1 MTAPAPAEV
10 RTEIVVKAASMPWGY
25 SGPVQNSQ
33 ATPEQDQT
41 NFTTA
46 GAIVPL
52 YDPYYLCWLHTVSS
66 ALEPNVRAY
75 AVNIEGYGHKFLPV
89 VNFDQRDEADDK
101 IRETIRTEHVAE
113 GLEGDVSD
121 ADLAAR
127 KKKIQA
133 EMANEQVELV
143 AFFDYCS
150 YDCSF
155 IELRERTRVD
165 LEVIGYAF
173 WEVLRD
179 HDGKPVQVVQVPAV
193 STRLMPLD
201 REVISFDQVQQIG
214 LTQRTRRMRRRF
226 RRFVQVVLGFN
237 MTYFKEFGDPRII
250 SSRSNRVYASLE
262 ALEETEPGTP
272 PATELVYF
280 KIHSPLSPY
289 GVPRWVGAWLCVKG
303 SRAAEEV
310 NYDYLNNKAIPPGIL
325 AISGG
330 KLAEG
335 MRSVIEK
342 HIEERI
348 KGLENFNKLL
358 ILEADVGA
366 NSNPAAGG
374 RVKIEWIPMTQAQ
387 QKDALFG
394 QYDDANRQKI
404 GQTFR
409 LSKILRGDSEVI
421 NRSVA
426 ESSLEHAEQQV
437 FHPERVKVDYVI
449 NRTLLAA
456 LEIRYWRYES
466 NSPIAKNPQTITEMM
481 VALVM
486 AGILTINE
494 ARVHVSDALNLRLPP
509 RTELWADQPIS
520 LSAAGVLPPLEGMVP
535 AKPFGTTVGAPPGGS
550 PVASGHP
557 SMGQATLPGAGA
569 TPTLKQLVAH
579 VRSLIGAPAVA
590 DVTPAEHMLSGVDE
604 EPDTTTTEPGEPE
617 IDARATTLSDM
628 IAQLR
633 AEKSESGEVLRIS
646 VPADIFA
653 SWLEKSDA
661 AA

>member
-1 MTAPAPAEV
+1 MSTELAPPAEV
-10 RTEIVVKAASMPWGY
+10 RTEIVVKAASMPWAY
-25 SGPVQNSQ
+25 QGPVQNSQ
-33 ATPEQDQT
+33 ATPEQDQA

-46 GAIVPL
+46 GAITPL

-75 AVNIEGYGHKFLPV
+75 AVNIEGYGHQFVPV
-89 VNFDQRDEADDK
+89 VNLDQRDETDK
-101 IRETIRTEHVAE
+101 RIRETLRTEHVAE
-113 GLEGDVSD
+113 GLDGRVTEQE
-121 ADLAAR
+121 LAAR
-127 KKKIQA
+127 KSQIEA
-133 EMANEQVELV
+133 EMANELPELT

-150 YDCSF
+150 YECSF
-155 IELRERTRVD
+155 VELRERTRVD

-179 HDGKPVQVVQVPAV
+179 HESKPAQVVQVPAV

-226 RRFVQVVLGFN
+226 RRFVQVVMGFN
-237 MTYFKEFGDPRII
+237 QTYFKEFGDPRTI

-262 ALEETEPGTP
+262 ALEETEPGVP
-272 PATELVYF
+272 PATELIYF
-280 KIHSPLSPY
+280 KIHSPLTPY

-374 RVKIEWIPMTQAQ
+374 RVRIEWIPMTQAQ

-394 QYDDANRQKI
+394 EYDAANRQKI

-437 FHPERVKVDYVI
+437 FHPERVKIDHII

-456 LEIRYWRYES
+456 LEIRYWHYKS
-466 NSPIAKNPQTITEMM
+466 NSPLAKNPQTITEMM

-494 ARVHVSDALNLRLPP
+494 ARIHISDALNLRLPP
-509 RTELWADQPIS
+509 RTEKWADQPIA
-520 LSAAGVLPPLEGMVP
+520 LSAAGVLAPLDGMAP
-535 AKPFGTTVGAPPGGS
+535 TKPFGTAPDAGLAGALLPRP
-550 PVASGHP
+550 
-557 SMGQATLPGAGA
+557 ATANGA
-569 TPTLKQLVAH
+569 TPSLKQLVDH
-579 VRSLIGAPAVA
+579 VRSLIGAPASA
-590 DVTPAEHMLSGVDE
+590 NVTPAERILPAVAED
-604 EPDTTTTEPGEPE
+604 EPDTTSAEPGEPE
-617 IDARATTLSDM
+617 VDARAAALRDM
-628 IAQLR
+628 IAQIR
-633 AEKSESGEVLRIS
+633 AEKSDGGEVLHLS
-646 VPADIFA
+646 VPADVFA
-653 SWLEKSDA
+653 SWLEKADA